1 MSDSVQPHRWQ
12 LTRLPRP
19 WDSPGKNT
27 GVGCHFLLQCMK
39 VKRESEVAQSCL
51 TLSDPMDYSPPGPPS
66 MGFSRQEYWS
76 GVPFR
81 YVWYFLMIRIRLCI
95 FGRNGTKRSQV
106 LHGPHQEA
114 RDIILSQYWWCPLW
128 SLGQVTLFYPSTD
141 DVHFDHLVSA
151 KVLHWKVTVSPFLVF
166 KYLTGWYSETILFCL
181 RSSPRL
187 VYHSLMILAWI
198 SFSNGYKMVVGEP
211 LV

>member
-1 MSDSVQPHRWQ
+1 MHLGRDFIKNVMQVEILPHFTIPA
-12 LTRLPRP
+12 LKHLL
-19 WDSPGKNT
+19 SFKSS
-27 GVGCHFLLQCMK
+27 FLLNWC
-39 VKRESEVAQSCL
+39 VFCCCCSFFC
-51 TLSDPMDYSPPGPPS
+51 
-66 MGFSRQEYWS
+66 
-76 GVPFR
+76 
-81 YVWYFLMIRIRLCI
+81 FLGICI

-181 RSSPRL
+181 RSSPSFF
-187 VYHSLMILAWI
+187 YHSLMILAWI